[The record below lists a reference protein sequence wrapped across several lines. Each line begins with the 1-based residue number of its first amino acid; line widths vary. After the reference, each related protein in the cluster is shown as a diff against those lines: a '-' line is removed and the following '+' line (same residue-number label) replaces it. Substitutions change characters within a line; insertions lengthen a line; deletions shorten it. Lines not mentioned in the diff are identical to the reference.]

1 MGGRGSKTA
10 APQGIELVQ
19 AAMQKDAAAVERLLA
34 AGCPPDA
41 GDAEG
46 NSALGAACF
55 SGSREVVEMMLAA
68 QADIDTRTQTAQHAF
83 GASRHPCVHTTHR
96 CPGISGFGM

>member
-19 AAMQKDAAAVERLLA
+19 AAMA

-46 NSALGAACF
+46 NSALGAAC
-55 SGSREVVEMMLAA
+55 SAGRARLW
-68 QADIDTRTQTAQHAF
+68 R
-83 GASRHPCVHTTHR
+83 
-96 CPGISGFGM
+96 

>member
-19 AAMQKDAAAVERLLA
+19 AAMA

-55 SGSREVVEMMLAA
+55 SGSHEVVEMMLAA
-68 QADIDTRTQTAQHAF
+68 QADIEHRNAIGTTPLWCFPPSLCAHYHTCAQV
-83 GASRHPCVHTTHR
+83 SQ
-96 CPGISGFGM
+96 I